1 MVMNVQH
8 YLDYLLE
15 FLKEIRSFN
24 SILIKEEILKKWW
37 KQEQEWKTRY
47 TDCNELERMLHYV
60 YDADKQYNITSAQV
74 LNGYNK
80 QAYGIFD
87 ASMYQILRFKLWGLL
102 DKLSSTEFSGQ
113 FAVEVVNKFLT
124 WHSPK
129 HKKLI
134 LDIID
139 KDIKCGLTIETIV
152 SVIPD
157 FLVSK
162 V

>member
-80 QAYGIFD
+80 QSYGIFD

-124 WHSPK
+124 WHSPE

-139 KDIKCGLTIETIV
+139 KDIKCGLTIENIV